1 MQLDQQTLD
10 KLAQLARL
18 EIQPEDAP
26 ALLRDLSGMITFV
39 AQLQEV
45 DTTGV
50 EPLTTMSLEV
60 NNWRE
65 DLVGPH
71 LTQEEALRNAPVS
84 DPDFFRVPKVLE

>member
-71 LTQEEALRNAPVS
+71 LTQEEALRNAPVP
-84 DPDFFRVPKVLE
+84 DPDFFRVPKGLE